1 MGYFTIV
8 VGCRQIGGP
17 GCGRGA
23 TGPLVA
29 VLLVD
34 LIGLPSVRSKSAQ
47 PVDLDRTKVNL
58 VDITIANAQNR
69 QGIGPDAFGHYA

>member
-8 VGCRQIGGP
+8 VGRWQIGGP
-17 GCGRGA
+17 RCGGRA

-34 LIGLPSVRSKSAQ
+34 LIGLPSVTSKSAQ
-47 PVDLDRTKVNL
+47 PVDLDCAKVNL
-58 VDITIANAQNR
+58 VDITIAHAQNR